1 MTYITQMLWAL
12 VVANKSL
19 DAQKRSRLP
28 EYWTINSSID
38 AESADSIQSMSILI
52 YTQIQNTLRLAHV
65 LLSRITLIDVITHS
79 YAFCGKAY
87 QFDTGSAHTDFGI

>member
-1 MTYITQMLWAL
+1 
-12 VVANKSL
+12 
-19 DAQKRSRLP
+19 
-28 EYWTINSSID
+28 
-38 AESADSIQSMSILI
+38 MSILI